1 MKECWRPRFRLA
13 PVLAVLEGVVP
24 AEARPGWG
32 KQDGKDGQGAWRVL
46 LVRAVRSLVSVTQV
60 LSKEELGPTA
70 GVNLGSSAYLRLP
83 KTGNGGRRRLINI
96 VCLGGVSSMKGDEPQ
111 L

>member
-1 MKECWRPRFRLA
+1 MLEAAVPSGPCPDSPGGGGPSCNQTRFR
-13 PVLAVLEGVVP
+13 
-24 AEARPGWG
+24 EAGWE
-32 KQDGKDGQGAWRVL
+32 DGQRVWRVL
-46 LVRAVRSLVSVTQV
+46 LVQVIRSLVPVTQV

-83 KTGNGGRRRLINI
+83 KTGNGGRRRLVNI
-96 VCLGGVSSMKGDEPQ
+96 VCLGTVSSMKGDERH

>member
-1 MKECWRPRFRLA
+1 MLEAAVPSGPCPGSPEGRL
-13 PVLAVLEGVVP
+13 GS
-24 AEARPGWG
+24 G

-46 LVRAVRSLVSVTQV
+46 LVQAIQSLVPVIQV

-70 GVNLGSSAYLRLP
+70 GVNLGSSASLRLP
-83 KTGNGGRRRLINI
+83 KTGNGGRRRLVDI
-96 VCLGGVSSMKGDEPQ
+96 VCLGTVSSMKGDESQ